1 MTTIRYTYHSD
12 GEGFRG
18 LYDYGNGQSVCTH
31 SHATANAAESC
42 AKKVRARFNKGELR
56 K

>member
-1 MTTIRYTYHSD
+1 MTKVRFTYAPDH
-12 GEGFRG
+12 GFRG

-31 SHATANAAESC
+31 IHSTTNAAETC
-42 AKKVRARFNKGELR
+42 AKKTRARFNRGELH